1 MPNLNRN
8 NGCVRY
14 ERLQST
20 SGHAHPHRH
29 TVLVV
34 AEDAVLR
41 DWLDTA
47 LRLAGF
53 IVHVAAD
60 DASAVREIDRRLPDV
75 LVLDVKH
82 PVTGSAAL
90 QSLLQM
96 DERTRRLPIIITTS
110 THEQPPFP
118 VAASLLK
125 PIAADALVTTLFD
138 VIARSEAESTGD
150 DGGALRPFRT
160 VMWVCPRCKYVVRQT
175 MEPGHA
181 ITSEMRVDSSPCQ
194 KCQA

>member
-1 MPNLNRN
+1 
-8 NGCVRY
+8 VRY

-20 SGHAHPHRH
+20 GGHTHHHRP

-34 AEDAVLR
+34 AEAAPLR
-41 DWLDTA
+41 EWLDTA

-53 IVHVAAD
+53 VVLVAID
-60 DASAVREIDRRLPDV
+60 GESAIREIDRRLPDV
-75 LVLDVKH
+75 LVLDVND
-82 PVTGSAAL
+82 PVTRSAAL
-90 QSLLQM
+90 QRTLQL
-96 DERTRRLPIIITTS
+96 DERTRRIPVIITTS
-110 THEQPPFP
+110 AHEQLPFP

-125 PIAADALVTTLFD
+125 PIAADALVTTLFE
-138 VIARSEAESTGD
+138 VIARTEPEPAGGD
-150 DGGALRPFRT
+150 AVYSASPFRT
-160 VMWVCPRCKYVVRQT
+160 VIWVCPHCKYVVRQT